1 MEGRPLEERE
11 LIQRAKSG
19 DRAAYSALVKM
30 HQEVAFR
37 TAYVVTG
44 GADDA
49 EDAAQEAFLKAYR
62 ALPRFRGE
70 AAFRPWL
77 LAIVVNEARNRLRS
91 AARRGGLSIRV
102 ASGGGPGDEA
112 PSPEAAAISAEES
125 AHVLDAVNNLEP
137 NDRLVI
143 ALRYWMDQSE
153 KEMAEI
159 LKCRPGTV
167 KSRLSRA
174 TAKLR
179 RLMSE
184 EAADA

>member
-19 DRAAYSALVKM
+19 DQAAYSALVKM
-30 HQEVAFR
+30 HQGVAFR

-62 ALPRFRGE
+62 ALPRFRDE

-102 ASGGGPGDEA
+102 ASGSGPGDEA

-125 AHVLDAVNNLEP
+125 AHVLDAVNKLEP

-143 ALRYWMDQSE
+143 ALRYWMEQSE